1 MSILTN
7 LATLEK
13 RQVVYKNQEYHI
25 KGTELERGVVKIY
38 TDKETLFINQNEFKI
53 EDFEIMGNN
62 TPTIQPKQAETN
74 PYLVPAEP
82 TRTVITGAEMDIK
95 AIIEN
100 NIKNIQKDKGY
111 IEQASAINDQLKTL
125 IDLAKTQI
133 LASKVK

>member
-1 MSILTN
+1 MTIIQH

-13 RQVVYKNQEYHI
+13 QQVVYKNQEYHI
-25 KGTELERGVVKIY
+25 KGSELERGVVKIY

-53 EDFEIMGNN
+53 KDFEIM
-62 TPTIQPKQAETN
+62 TQIEVKPRQESN
-74 PYLVPAEP
+74 PYLAPVEP
-82 TRTVITGAEMDIK
+82 TKTVITGAEMDIK
-95 AIIEN
+95 SIIEN
-100 NIKNIQKDKGY
+100 NIKNIQADKGY